1 MKIRECLIAL
11 ALMGV
16 SASCATAG
24 GTQPTADDSSGTNA
38 AAPGKSAATAA
49 TSNAAADKASGSGS
63 GGSDAGSDEQGF
75 IAVEDDP
82 LIVDATAIVDADG
95 MGAVNVQWQIA
106 DDSSDN
112 WQNLA
117 GARQQSFTPR
127 ETHVGRRLR
136 VVITYVDGQ
145 GNLET
150 LTSPASN
157 PVQNVNDKPTGALEL
172 SGIAREGDA
181 LVVDASSIDD
191 EDGIGTYEIVWQR
204 SSSKTDWQA
213 YPENTS
219 EVLPLGQEHVGFA
232 YRAVITYIDNHDTR
246 EVVVSNP
253 SETVTNVDDPVQ
265 GEVAISGEA
274 VEGGSMTVDAST
286 ISDEDG
292 IASLSVSWE
301 SSEDGRNWRTV
312 GSAATSSTLVLDQ
325 SLVGR
330 QVRAKASVVDVFGNE
345 TLIYSQS
352 TNIIQNVNNS
362 PVGTINVRRLDS

>member
-1 MKIRECLIAL
+1 MKIRDCLFAL
-11 ALMGV
+11 AVVCVGAPHAM
-16 SASCATAG
+16 ASG
-24 GTQPTADDSSGTNA
+24 GGSGTEPAENTSPATTALGQVASNTAQA
-38 AAPGKSAATAA
+38 ASGT
-49 TSNAAADKASGSGS
+49 AAADGASS
-63 GGSDAGSDEQGF
+63 GGEGF

-95 MGAVNVQWQIA
+95 MGAVSVQWQI
-106 DDSSDN
+106 SEKGKN
-112 WQNLA
+112 WENLS

-127 ETHVGRRLR
+127 EVHVGKRLR

-150 LTSPASN
+150 LTSPPSN
-157 PVQNVNDKPTGALEL
+157 PVQNVNDKPTGALL
-172 SGIAREGDA
+172 LTGIAREGDA
-181 LVVDASSIDD
+181 LIVDASTIDD
-191 EDGIGTYEIVWQR
+191 EDGVGAYDIVWQR

-213 YPENTS
+213 FPEATS
-219 EVLPLGQEHVGFA
+219 EILQLGQGHVGYA
-232 YRAVITYIDNHDTR
+232 YRAVVTYIDSHDTR

-265 GEVAISGEA
+265 GEVAISGEP
-274 VEGGSMTVDAST
+274 VEGGSMTVDVST

-312 GSAATSSTLVLDQ
+312 GRAATSSKLDLGQ
-325 SLVGR
+325 NLVGM
-330 QVRAKASVVDVFGNE
+330 QVRAKASVVDIFGAE

-352 TNIIQNVNNS
+352 SNTIRNVNNS
-362 PVGTINVRRLDS
+362 PVGTINVRRLGS

>member
-1 MKIRECLIAL
+1 MKTRDCLIAL
-11 ALMGV
+11 ALMCTG
-16 SASCATAG
+16 ATYAVA
-24 GTQPTADDSSGTNA
+24 QEN
-38 AAPGKSAATAA
+38 
-49 TSNAAADKASGSGS
+49 SN
-63 GGSDAGSDEQGF
+63 SDADAGQGF
-75 IAVEDDP
+75 VAVEDDP

-95 MGAVNVQWQIA
+95 MGAVSVQWQV
-106 DDSSDN
+106 SEGSDN
-112 WQNLA
+112 WENLI
-117 GARQQSFTPR
+117 GARQQAFTPR
-127 ETHVGRRLR
+127 EAHVGRRLR

-150 LTSPASN
+150 LTSPPSN
-157 PVQNVNDKPTGALEL
+157 PVQNVNDKPTGMLDL
-172 SGIAREGDA
+172 TGIAREGDA

-191 EDGIGTYEIVWQR
+191 EDGFEAYEIVWQR
-204 SSSKTDWQA
+204 SSSKSDWQT
-213 YPENTS
+213 YPDATS
-219 EVLPLGQEHVGFA
+219 EILPLGQEHVGFS
-232 YRAVITYIDNHDTR
+232 YRAVISYVDSHETR

-274 VEGGSMTVDAST
+274 VEGGSMIVDAST

-301 SSEDGRNWRTV
+301 ASEDGRNWRTV
-312 GSAATSSTLVLDQ
+312 GSAAASDKLDLDQ
-325 SLVGR
+325 SLVGM

-362 PVGTINVRRLDS
+362 PVGRINVRRLGS